1 MIHLK
6 VLKSLPWDK
15 VDIEVMLVELHMAG
29 KVFPGTR
36 HEVHL
41 FLDDKGYDYVGTVGK
56 MEQCLAQESRIFLVQ
71 VLMISS
77 YRNLSVR
84 INTNLTDKWRWN
96 LKHILLNTLIIK
108 RNFSVFL

>member
-41 FLDDKGYDYVGTVGK
+41 FLDDKGYDYVGTVGN
-56 MEQCLAQESRIFLVQ
+56 MEQCLAQESRIFSCSGVDDIFIQ
-71 VLMISS
+71 KS
-77 YRNLSVR
+77 LSQ
-84 INTNLTDKWRWN
+84 DKYKFDRQMALEFETYSFEHFN
-96 LKHILLNTLIIK
+96 NKEEL
-108 RNFSVFL
+108 